1 MNTKLTATDASF
13 DKAYEA
19 HNQAEMVEFFASW
32 CPHCKRME
40 PTVNRLAK
48 EYDGKAN
55 VLAVD
60 VDEAP
65 MASRKFG
72 ISGVPTFLFVKNG
85 KVMES
90 ISGEQSENDLRQKM
104 DNLRG
109 CF

>member
-1 MNTKLTATDASF
+1 MNTKLTVTDASF
-13 DKAYEA
+13 DKAFEA
-19 HNQAEMVEFFASW
+19 HNRAEMVEFFASW

-60 VDEAP
+60 VDESP
-65 MASRKFG
+65 RTSRKFG
-72 ISGVPTFLFVKNG
+72 ILGVPTFLFVKNG
-85 KVMES
+85 KLVES
-90 ISGEQSENDLRQKM
+90 VSGERSENDLRQKM
-104 DNLRG
+104 DNLRN

>member
-1 MNTKLTATDASF
+1 MNTKLTVTDASF
-13 DKAYEA
+13 DKAFEA

-40 PTVNRLAK
+40 PAVNRLAK
-48 EYDGKAN
+48 EYDGKAS

-104 DNLRG
+104 DSLL
-109 CF
+109 

>member
-1 MNTKLTATDASF
+1 MMNTKLTVTDASF
-13 DKAYEA
+13 DKAFEA
-19 HNQAEMVEFFASW
+19 HNRAEMVEFFASW

-104 DNLRG
+104 DSLL
-109 CF
+109 

>member
-1 MNTKLTATDASF
+1 MNTKLTVTDASF
-13 DKAYEA
+13 DKAFEA
-19 HNQAEMVEFFASW
+19 HNRAEMVEFFASW

-65 MASRKFG
+65 WPAVNLAFRAYR
-72 ISGVPTFLFVKNG
+72 LFCLSKTE
-85 KVMES
+85 K
-90 ISGEQSENDLRQKM
+90 
-104 DNLRG
+104 
-109 CF
+109 